1 MITSSYPICI
11 FIVLYKKGCIFII
24 KIVKNVGVT
33 IVLGIYQV
41 YKIPH
46 SIS

>member
-1 MITSSYPICI
+1 MLPSSYPICI
-11 FIVLYKKGCIFII
+11 FIVLFKNGCIFTI

-33 IVLGIYQV
+33 IVLGMYQV